1 MFYHWH
7 FMESEEIQQLILLF
21 AIVVISLII
30 GLVII
35 FTIFNSRKNKFIA
48 KSIQDKFNF
57 QNEISKV
64 KLETKDI
71 TLNEVSRELHDNIG
85 QILAVAKM
93 QVNIFKSKP
102 ETINE
107 KTLAEL
113 EKIIGKSI
121 DEIRLLTRLTR
132 LEAFDKINLHDAI
145 SQELERINL
154 LKSMACVFENKTDFY
169 QFENEHELFI
179 FRIFQEAIS
188 NIIKH
193 AQTDKILVTATLD
206 EVHYTLSIRDFGIGM
221 ASDHL
226 KLGSGIKNMENRAK
240 LINSVLTFE
249 QVQPGTLLTLKYPI
263 KNEN

>member
-1 MFYHWH
+1 
-7 FMESEEIQQLILLF
+7 MESEEIQHLILLF

-30 GLVII
+30 GLVIL
-35 FTIFNSRKNKFIA
+35 FTIFNARKNKFIA
-48 KSIQDKFNF
+48 KAIRDKFNF

-107 KTLAEL
+107 KTLSEL
-113 EKIIGKSI
+113 QKLIGKSI

-132 LEAFDKINLHDAI
+132 FEAFDKINLHEAI

-154 LKSMACVFENKTDFY
+154 LKSMACVFSPKTDCHHFK
-169 QFENEHELFI
+169 NEHELFI

-193 AQTDKILVTATLD
+193 AQTDKILVTAALD
-206 EVHYTLSIRDFGIGM
+206 NNHYVLSIRDFGIGL
-221 ASDHL
+221 ASENL

-240 LINSVLTFE
+240 LINSVLTLE
-249 QVQPGTLLTLKYPI
+249 KVDPGTLLTLKYPI